1 MQALYTIQEVAIF
14 MFQICCFLMGL
25 LAIWI
30 LVMAGTEL
38 YRYRKCQM
46 DKNKRRKKRGDGMD
60 KKDLI
65 PGKTYLRKHKA
76 TMHSR
81 YGNKEAEAEGYI
93 ECMQVTPAGAV
104 FYQSGNLLK
113 LKDEEIE
120 REVREEQ

>member
-1 MQALYTIQEVAIF
+1 
-14 MFQICCFLMGL
+14 
-25 LAIWI
+25 
-30 LVMAGTEL
+30 
-38 YRYRKCQM
+38 
-46 DKNKRRKKRGDGMD
+46 MD

-65 PGKTYLRKHKA
+65 PGKTYLRKHKS

-120 REVREEQ
+120 REVREDER